1 MEGGWLGRKTTSN
14 HCSVTQVAYELSGAS
29 TQLTVW
35 IKMMVVRPVDRP
47 DYCTYLHHMFTNHI
61 PALVL
66 HAMIAV
72 VKDMKHGSMSTT

>member
-1 MEGGWLGRKTTSN
+1 
-14 HCSVTQVAYELSGAS
+14 
-29 TQLTVW
+29 
-35 IKMMVVRPVDRP
+35 MVVRPVDRP
-47 DYCTYLHHMFTNHI
+47 DSCAYIHHMFTNHI